1 MSLTLDSSL
10 FYTLLLLITEV
21 RHHLCSNAPD
31 TLPLVEISF
40 PQLSPHYFY
49 RRLQIPN
56 PAKITLIYR
65 PFTAILPL
73 KCNNV
78 KITGNQKLTP
88 FLDLRSYKPFSNRTK
103 GPYL

>member
-21 RHHLCSNAPD
+21 RHHLRSNAPD
-31 TLPLVEISF
+31 TLPLVDISF
-40 PQLSPHYFY
+40 PQLHPHYFD

-56 PAKITLIYR
+56 LEITLFYR

>member
-40 PQLSPHYFY
+40 PQLHPHYFY
-49 RRLQIPN
+49 FRLHRYTTETVEVSGG
-56 PAKITLIYR
+56 A
-65 PFTAILPL
+65 
-73 KCNNV
+73 V
-78 KITGNQKLTP
+78 
-88 FLDLRSYKPFSNRTK
+88 
-103 GPYL
+103 